1 MTLSLQDLSDLAEI
15 RALRDRFGQ
24 AVDARDWAALDAL
37 FTPTVDVDLS
47 AFGVP
52 AGPMPRDALVG
63 IFRHSFRNPETRTM
77 QVYSGAVITV
87 TGDSATSVTQLYG
100 HHHQPGAAGGD
111 TFELRA
117 IYHDGLKRTPQGWRI
132 AATRLQVVSII
143 GNIGLVS

>member
-1 MTLSLQDLSDLAEI
+1 MPFSLQELSDLTEI

-52 AGPMPRDALVG
+52 AGPMPRDALVS
-63 IFRHSFRNPETRTM
+63 IFGHSFRDPAVKTM
-77 QVYSGAVITV
+77 QVYSGAVITL
-87 TGDSATSVTQLYG
+87 TGDTATAVTQLYG
-100 HHHQPGAAGGD
+100 HHHHPEAPGGD

-117 IYHDGLKRTPQGWRI
+117 LYHDGLSRTPEGWRI
-132 AATRLQVVSII
+132 ASTRLQVSSMI